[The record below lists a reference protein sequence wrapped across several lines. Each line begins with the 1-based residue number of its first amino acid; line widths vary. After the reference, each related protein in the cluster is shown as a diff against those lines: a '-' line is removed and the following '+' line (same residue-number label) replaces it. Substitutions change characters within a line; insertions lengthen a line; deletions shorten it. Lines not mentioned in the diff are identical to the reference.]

1 MKSFLRVLLLFVA
14 QQTVRST
21 PCNDACGSS
30 CTSADN
36 GQYSITVDGS
46 VRLVNCIFTQVD
58 GSTIGFD
65 TQPITGTLVVQSV
78 DDPNECPS
86 GTNLWIPR
94 NLAHFRDT
102 YDYYDG
108 GPYETYYRAFG
119 IISHDDA
126 QQGVYN
132 FPMLYYVNGNGGM
145 HSDDTTTV
153 QFFKS
158 IDGSIP
164 WWLTDD
170 QFKQLHFYGG
180 GQGAINGRSV
190 GSLVTGEPNFWW
202 YGNGMRLTSMTSFN
216 SFRFTNYLCSTN
228 APFSLPT
235 PSPLPPFPPPSP
247 PPLASSTTPVLC
259 EGNACNA
266 DSDCT
271 AMHGPDW
278 YCTANT
284 QGGLSS
290 GQGDGDCRGPC
301 APPAPS
307 PPSLASPS
315 PGMAPSPPIV
325 VD

>member
-1 MKSFLRVLLLFVA
+1 
-14 QQTVRST
+14 TVRST

-65 TQPITGTLVVQSV
+65 TQPISGTLVVQSV

-202 YGNGMRLTSMTSFN
+202 HGNGMRLTSMTSFN

-235 PSPLPPFPPPSP
+235 PSPSSPVYGCMDSNSAHYNPS
-247 PPLASSTTPVLC
+247 ATAYEACPVDC
-259 EGNACNA
+259 QGYYAADWTAC
-266 DSDCT
+266 SVSC
-271 AMHGPDW
+271 G
-278 YCTANT
+278 
-284 QGGLSS
+284 S
-290 GQGDGDCRGPC
+290 GQQFLQWIATAQPFGGGAAC
-301 APPAPS
+301 PS
-307 PPSLASPS
+307 
-315 PGMAPSPPIV
+315 
-325 VD
+325 